1 MTTKSM
7 TTNNMTTNKMTTPK
21 TPVKSAVSGIFSAVV
36 AVSFLSC
43 VVAAAPPAKPAAFP
57 LTTKSPEARRLV
69 DEALTQYIDHVAQ
82 PEAIAGLRKA
92 VAADPKFAMAHE
104 LLAQISLDS
113 AEQVSEQ
120 QKAFATRRYASPI
133 ERTAIQ
139 WYQDAAE
146 HKMIPAIT
154 GMNDVVSQYPH
165 DKLVVWMASW
175 WLMTQTQYERAL
187 AVYQQSGIT
196 DSPGLINNMAY
207 NYADLRQYD
216 KSLAFMAKY
225 AASLPGDP
233 NPEDSYAEILRLAGR
248 FDQSI
253 EHYRAALAI
262 DPKFYSSQFGI
273 ADTYSLMGKQAKARE
288 EYKAGF
294 EKFPLEEMQQV
305 LWQTREATTYVRE
318 GDFKGADR
326 AFQTLADTAHSRHI
340 SQVEADTYRQM
351 AIYQSDAKRA
361 LQLLDKADA
370 ALQEHQ
376 NATKIALQQES
387 AQILRARVELAVRT
401 GDKKAAASS
410 LERLDQMAQTDNDR
424 LIESAY
430 HGAAA
435 SIFYSEGNY
444 DRAIEHLEEDIDNPF
459 SVELLADA
467 YQKNGDA
474 ESARRTADSLAERN
488 DPTVE
493 QALVVPTFR
502 KCHQDASC
510 NSNLKNASFPQ

>member
-1 MTTKSM
+1 MITKISS
-7 TTNNMTTNKMTTPK
+7 
-21 TPVKSAVSGIFSAVV
+21 VKAAMGSALIAWSVLSSA
-36 AVSFLSC
+36 
-43 VVAAAPPAKPAAFP
+43 VAAAPAAKPAAFP

-82 PEAIAGLRKA
+82 PEAIASLRKA
-92 VAADPKFAMAHE
+92 VAADPQFAMAHE

-113 AEQVSEQ
+113 AEQVAEQ
-120 QKAFATRRYASPI
+120 QKAFAARRYASPV
-133 ERTAIQ
+133 ERTTIQ
-139 WYQDAAE
+139 WYQDAAQ

-154 GMNDVVSQYPH
+154 NMNDVIRQYPQ

-187 AVYQQSGIT
+187 AVYEQSGIT

-216 KSLAFMAKY
+216 KAIVFMAKY

-248 FDQSI
+248 FEQSI
-253 EHYRAALAI
+253 QHYRAALKI

-273 ADTYSLMGKQAKARE
+273 ADTYSLMGKQARARE
-288 EYKAGF
+288 EYKKGF

-305 LWQTREATTYVRE
+305 MWKTRDATTYVRE
-318 GDFKGADR
+318 GDIKGADR
-326 AFQTLADTAHSRHI
+326 AFQALADTAHSRHI

-351 AIYQSDAKRA
+351 AICQSDAKWA

-370 ALQEHQ
+370 ALLEHR
-376 NATKIALQQES
+376 NATQTAIQQEA
-387 AQILRARVELAVRT
+387 AQILRARVELAVRV
-401 GDKKAAASS
+401 GDKKAAQAS
-410 LERLDQMAQTDNDR
+410 LEPLDQMAQTASDR
-424 LIESAY
+424 LIEAAY

-435 SIFYSEGNY
+435 AVFYSEGNY
-444 DRAIEHLEEDIDNPF
+444 DRAIEHLEEDTDNPF

-474 ESARRTADSLAERN
+474 ESARRTAGSLAERN

-493 QALVVPTFR
+493 QALVVPGFR
-502 KCHQDASC
+502 KCRQDPSC
-510 NSNLKNASFPQ
+510 DSNLKNASLPQ

>member
-1 MTTKSM
+1 MITKIS
-7 TTNNMTTNKMTTPK
+7 
-21 TPVKSAVSGIFSAVV
+21 PVKAAMGSTFIAFGLISSAIAV
-36 AVSFLSC
+36 
-43 VVAAAPPAKPAAFP
+43 PPAHKTAVFP
-57 LTTKSPEARRLV
+57 LTTKSAEARRLV

-82 PEAIAGLRKA
+82 PEAIASLRKA
-92 VAADPKFAMAHE
+92 VAADPQFAMAHE

-120 QKAFATRRYASPI
+120 QKAFATRRSASPV
-133 ERTAIQ
+133 ERTTIQ
-139 WYQDAAE
+139 WYQDAAQ

-154 GMNDVVSQYPH
+154 SMNDVISQYPH

-187 AVYQQSGIT
+187 AVYEQSAIT

-216 KSLAFMAKY
+216 KAIAFMAKY

-248 FDQSI
+248 FEQSI
-253 EHYRAALAI
+253 QHYRAALAI
-262 DPKFYSSQFGI
+262 DSKFYSSQFGI

-288 EYKAGF
+288 EYKVGF
-294 EKFPLEEMQQV
+294 EKFPLEEIQQV
-305 LWQTREATTYVRE
+305 MWKTREATTYVRE
-318 GDFKGADR
+318 GDIKGADR
-326 AFQTLADTAHSRHI
+326 AFEALADTAHLRHI

-361 LQLLDKADA
+361 LQLLYKADA
-370 ALQEHQ
+370 ALLEHK
-376 NATKIALQQES
+376 NATQTAIQQEA
-387 AQILRARVELAVRT
+387 AQILRARVELAVRV
-401 GDKKAAASS
+401 GDRKAAQAS
-410 LERLDQMAQTDNDR
+410 LEPLDQMAQTANDR
-424 LIESAY
+424 LIEAAY

-435 SIFYSEGNY
+435 AIFYSEGNY
-444 DRAIEHLEEDIDNPF
+444 DRAIEHLEEDTDNPL

-467 YQKNGDA
+467 YQKNGDL
-474 ESARRTADSLAERN
+474 ESARRTAESLAERN

-493 QALVVPTFR
+493 QALVVPSFR
-502 KCHQDASC
+502 KCYQDPACDSK
-510 NSNLKNASFPQ
+510 LKNASLPQ

>member
-1 MTTKSM
+1 MITKTSFV
-7 TTNNMTTNKMTTPK
+7 TAAIGSGLVTLGLFSSALAGEPAA
-21 TPVKSAVSGIFSAVV
+21 KS
-36 AVSFLSC
+36 
-43 VVAAAPPAKPAAFP
+43 AAFP
-57 LTTKSPEARRLV
+57 LTTNSVEARRFV
-69 DEALTQYIDHVAQ
+69 DEALVQYIDHVAQ
-82 PEAIAGLRKA
+82 PEAIASLRKA
-92 VAADPKFAMAHE
+92 VAADPHFAIAHE

-120 QKAFATRRYASPI
+120 KKAFATRHYASPV
-133 ERTAIQ
+133 ERTVIQ
-139 WYQDAAE
+139 WYQDAAQ

-154 GMNDVVSQYPH
+154 SMNDVIRQCPH

-187 AVYQQSGIT
+187 AVYEQSGIT

-216 KSLAFMAKY
+216 KAIAFMAKY

-248 FDQSI
+248 YEESI
-253 EHYRAALAI
+253 QHYRAALAI

-273 ADTYSLMGKQAKARE
+273 ADTYSLMGKQAQARK

-294 EKFPLEEMQQV
+294 KAFPLEEMQQV
-305 LWQTREATTYVRE
+305 MWQTREATTYVRE
-318 GDFKGADR
+318 GDLKGADR
-326 AFQTLADTAHSRHI
+326 AFQALADSAHLRHI
-340 SQVEADTYRQM
+340 SQTEADTYRQM
-351 AIYQSDAKRA
+351 AIYQTDAKRA

-370 ALQEHQ
+370 ALQEHK
-376 NATKIALQQES
+376 NATDTGIEQES

-401 GDKKAAASS
+401 GDKKAAESS
-410 LERLDQMAQTDNDR
+410 LDRVDQMAQTSNDR

-435 SIFYSEGNY
+435 ALFYSEGNY
-444 DRAIEHLEEDIDNPF
+444 DRAIEHLEEDADNPL
-459 SVELLADA
+459 SVELLVDA
-467 YQKNGDA
+467 YEKSGDT
-474 ESARRTADSLAERN
+474 ESARRMADSLVQRN

-493 QALVVPTFR
+493 QALVVPSFR
-502 KCHQDASC
+502 KCYRDDSC
-510 NSNLKNASFPQ
+510 NSGLKNASLPQ